1 MIFKKLAKY
10 IKFNQINKFCVNH
23 IIIIFYNQNPN

>member
-23 IIIIFYNQNPN
+23 IFYIFDNRPKL